1 MFLCAFFNSCTK
13 NLPEYVSGDFVNGI
27 RVFDLPNDHNKPV
40 KLFCT
45 SNISS
50 WNLINGTN
58 GHYVV
63 ANNTTGAISI
73 SNNNCNTWTIP
84 NIVVLE
90 NGHQIECWKNFVYVP
105 ATDTYVG
112 LGFVY
117 KTLGETKY
125 QYEFLVYSK
134 DKGNT
139 WNIAKSYTR
148 RIKPELEFFNY
159 EDIHKNLTVL
169 DYNPYSKEIIYIT
182 HDIRFSYQYENINI
196 SISELI
202 SLSIDGINW
211 SDPLHLGC
219 PGTHKPNFDLNDY
232 KIYYSYD
239 EENSYISCN
248 LEDFLYKP
256 NYLDNYLNHC
266 WFDVDITDYEYFLTS
281 ESRVE
286 NFAIYDGHIYS
297 SQIEN
302 GISRWF
308 NWEIFEIENFNGTH
322 FKKAGHFRE
331 LSDFFDIPAD
341 CFSKFDKI
349 IQLNNGLM
357 FLSSNNQNVYQILI
371 IYKAGYNDKEYM
383 CETGHKLVMNGELV
397 GYFFNDGVLIQ

>member
-1 MFLCAFFNSCTK
+1 MKRYLLLIILFVCAFFNSCTK
-13 NLPEYVSGDFVNGI
+13 NLPEYVGGDFVNGI
-27 RVFDLPNDHNKPV
+27 RVFDLPNDHNKPI

-50 WNLINGTN
+50 WDLINGTD

-73 SNNNCNTWTIP
+73 SNDNCSTWTIP
-84 NIVVLE
+84 NIVVLK

-148 RIKPELEFFNY
+148 RIETELKFFNY

-182 HDIRFSYQYENINI
+182 HDIDFSHASNIT
-196 SISELI
+196 ELI
-202 SLSIDGINW
+202 SLSIDGVNW
-211 SDPLHLGC
+211 SDPLHLGR
-219 PGTHKPNFDLNDY
+219 PGTDYQNIDLNDY

-239 EENSYISCN
+239 EENSYISFN
-248 LEDFLYKP
+248 LEYFFYKP
-256 NYLDNYLNHC
+256 NYLDDYLSHR
-266 WFDVDITDYEYFLTS
+266 WFDFNILDYEYFLTS
-281 ESRVE
+281 ASRVE
-286 NFAIYDGHIYS
+286 NFAIYDGHIYI
-297 SQIEN
+297 SQIDN
-302 GISRWF
+302 GIRRWF
-308 NWEIFEIENFNGTH
+308 NCEIFNFDGTNS
-322 FKKAGHFRE
+322 AYSFRE
-331 LSDFFDIPAD
+331 LSNFFNIPAD
-341 CFSKFDKI
+341 SFSKYDTI

-357 FLSSNNQNVYQILI
+357 FLSSNNKKVYQILI
-371 IYKAGYNDKEYM
+371 IYKARYNDKEYM
-383 CETGHKLVMNGELV
+383 CETGHKLVMDGELV